1 MNKIAGPISN
11 RPQVYNLSYILVL
24 LSLFMVSCSRTEI
37 TVGSK
42 NFTEQLVLGEIVA
55 QQIERKVHVPV
66 SRKLDLGGTLLAHQA
81 LVNGEIDLYPEYT
94 GTALTAVLKQRPS
107 HSAAEAFNTVSR
119 LYEERFHLKWYAPL
133 GFDDTFAMVVRRKDA
148 LTLPAQTLSAAAPRA
163 WKLGVG
169 YEFLTRPDGF
179 AAMDAAYHLKWT
191 GTARTMDLGLL
202 YRALNDGQIE
212 MAAANSTDGM
222 LSSSEYAV
230 LADDKHA
237 FPPYLACFVAS
248 DALSAKHPD
257 IATAVAE
264 LSGKLDDRT
273 MREMNRRVDQGHEP
287 VVQVAH
293 DFLAT
298 LP

>member
-1 MNKIAGPISN
+1 MRI
-11 RPQVYNLSYILVL
+11 VL
-24 LSLFMVSCSRTEI
+24 FLLALTFTLASCSRNGI

-66 SRKLDLGGTLLAHQA
+66 DRKLNLGGTLLAHQA

-94 GTALTAVLKQRPS
+94 GTALTAVLKQKPS
-107 HSAAEAFNTVSR
+107 RNAAEAFDTVSR
-119 LYEERFHLKWYAPL
+119 LYRERFHLKWYAPL
-133 GFDDTFAMVVRRKDA
+133 GFDDTFAMVVTRKEA
-148 LTLPAQTLSAAAPRA
+148 LALPAQTLSAAGGRP

-179 AAMDAAYHLKWT
+179 AALDGTYHLNWT
-191 GTARTMDLGLL
+191 GTEKTMDLGLL
-202 YRALNDGQIE
+202 YQALNGGQIE
-212 MAAANSTDGM
+212 MAAANSTDGL
-222 LSSSEYAV
+222 LSSSEYVV

-237 FPPYLACFVAS
+237 FPPYQACFVAAE
-248 DALSAKHPD
+248 ALSEKHPEV
-257 IATAVAE
+257 AAAVSE
-264 LSGKLDDRT
+264 LSGKLNERT
-273 MREMNRRVDQGHEP
+273 MREMNRRVDQGHDP

-298 LP
+298 LQ